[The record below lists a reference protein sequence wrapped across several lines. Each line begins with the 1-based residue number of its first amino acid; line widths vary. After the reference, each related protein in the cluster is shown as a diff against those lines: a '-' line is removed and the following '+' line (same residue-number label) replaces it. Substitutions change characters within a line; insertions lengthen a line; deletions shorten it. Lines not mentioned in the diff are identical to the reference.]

1 MKRSI
6 KNVLAMLVCGLFLG
20 DIPVYADVIYNPVDI
35 LMDSFGTVLVVG
47 GAIAVLVAVTV
58 GLLAYLK
65 KTKKKSQSEDK
76 EEKL

>member
-6 KNVLAMLVCGLFLG
+6 KNTVIMLLCGVVFG
-20 DIPVYADVIYNPVDI
+20 VVPVQADVIYNPIDI
-35 LMDSFGTVLVVG
+35 IVDSFGTVLVVG
-47 GAIAVLVAVTV
+47 GAIVLIVAVTV

-76 EEKL
+76 GEKR